1 MEELLF
7 SMRWRLVFVIFLVF
21 CSSSALLLEAAGLG
35 YAVVTFTTEKGQV
48 RVNAEVAETPSER
61 LRGLMFRTVLTEDAG
76 MLFVFDH
83 DQPLTFWMMNTSIPL
98 DGIFISSQLLVV
110 FVAENLKPC
119 PPSNCQNPQSFSSAT
134 PTMYILEVNAGFSGK
149 NGIKLGTK
157 VSITQSP
164 TTSSTTSIIGP
175 ETTGTSKSTATTVG
189 SSSSA
194 SSTASSPSNV
204 YLFLGV
210 GLLVLLLLVVGSFF
224 APMIDHGVGVCR

>member
-1 MEELLF
+1 MEEWLC
-7 SMRWRLVFVIFLVF
+7 SMRWRLVFVIFLVS
-21 CSSSALLLEAAGLG
+21 CSSSVFLLEAAGLG
-35 YAVVTFTTEKGQV
+35 YAVVTFTTQKGQV
-48 RVNAEVAETPSER
+48 RVKAEVAETPSER
-61 LRGLMFRTVLTEDAG
+61 GQGLMFRTVLAENAG

-83 DQPLTFWMMNTSIPL
+83 DQPLTFWMMNTSIRL

-119 PPSNCQNPQSFSSAT
+119 PPSNCQDPQSFSSGT
-134 PTMYILEVNAGFSGK
+134 PAMYVLEVNAGFSGK

-157 VSITQSP
+157 VSINQSP
-164 TTSSTTSIIGP
+164 TTSTTSIIAP
-175 ETTGTSKSTATTVG
+175 ETTGTSKSTTTTVG

-210 GLLVLLLLVVGSFF
+210 GLLVLLLLVVGLFY
-224 APMIDHGVGVCR
+224 APLTDHGVGVAR

>member
-1 MEELLF
+1 
-7 SMRWRLVFVIFLVF
+7 MRWRLVFVIFLVF
-21 CSSSALLLEAAGLG
+21 CSSSAFLLEAAGLG

-48 RVNAEVAETPSER
+48 RVNAEVAETPSEQWQ
-61 LRGLMFRTVLTEDAG
+61 GLMFRTTLAENAG

-110 FVAENLKPC
+110 FVAENLRPC
-119 PPSNCQNPQSFSSAT
+119 PPSNCQNPQYFSSVT
-134 PTMYILEVNAGFSGK
+134 PAMYVLEVNAGFSGK

-157 VSITQSP
+157 VSINQSP

-194 SSTASSPSNV
+194 SSSASPPSYV
-204 YLFLGV
+204 YLFLVLGV
-210 GLLVLLLLVVGSFF
+210 LVLLLLVVGLFF
-224 APMIDHGVGVCR
+224 TPPTDHGVGVAQ